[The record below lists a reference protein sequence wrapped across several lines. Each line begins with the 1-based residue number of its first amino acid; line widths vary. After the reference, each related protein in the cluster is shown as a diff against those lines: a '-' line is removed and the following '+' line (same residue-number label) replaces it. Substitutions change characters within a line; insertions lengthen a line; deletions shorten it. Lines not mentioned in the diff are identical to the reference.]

1 MPFVAAWQSTR
12 GRRSA
17 NGAVSDL
24 AADRKDDGE
33 GSHADSVDPDQSVMG
48 NMQAVHVGHEV
59 DPDLQVDTAKSVGDV
74 NPKST
79 GWITR

>member
-1 MPFVAAWQSTR
+1 
-12 GRRSA
+12 
-17 NGAVSDL
+17 
-24 AADRKDDGE
+24 
-33 GSHADSVDPDQSVMG
+33 MG

-79 GWITR
+79 GWITRVRVCWHHWEGQHLVRLGRVHWIKSIRGYAEKLGDEVI